1 MLKSCVI
8 IPCRFASTR
17 FEGKPLVLLNNNY
30 LMTYPY
36 RAATKAES
44 ISDVFIATDDERI
57 SLICKKL
64 GMKFIMTDP
73 NHLCGTDRVAEAFY
87 KLDKKFENVINVQGD
102 EPFIS
107 PLEIDQCNNFLK
119 SNNNYFAVNGVAPIF
134 KMEDLLNTGVVKVV
148 INSYKKILYFSRTPL
163 PHPFIKKNNII
174 YYRQLGLYGFKSE
187 ALNIFKNNKPG
198 SLEKSESVEM
208 LRLLEQNFDLFA
220 FITSING
227 PAVDTESD
235 LNIATQI
242 LNDNNAN
249 L

>member
-1 MLKSCVI
+1 MTKSCVI
-8 IPCRFASTR
+8 IPCRFASAR
-17 FEGKPLVLLNNNY
+17 FEGKPLSKLNNNY

-36 RAATKAES
+36 KAAIKAES

-57 SLICKKL
+57 SSVCNKL

-73 NHLCGTDRVAEAFY
+73 NHSCGTDRVAEAFY
-87 KLDKKFENVINVQGD
+87 KLEEKFETVINVQGD

-107 PLEIDQCNNFLK
+107 SLEIDQCNNFLK
-119 SNNNYFAVNGVAPIF
+119 SKNNYSAVNGVAPII
-134 KMEDLLNTGVVKVV
+134 KMDDLLNTGVVKVV
-148 INSYKKILYFSRTPL
+148 VNSYKKILYFSRASL
-163 PHPFIKKNNII
+163 PHPFIKKNII
-174 YYRQLGLYGFKSE
+174 NYYRQLGLYGFKPD

-198 SLEKSESVEM
+198 ILEKSESIEM

-235 LNIATQI
+235 LSVANA
-242 LNDNNAN
+242 LLDDNK
-249 L
+249 